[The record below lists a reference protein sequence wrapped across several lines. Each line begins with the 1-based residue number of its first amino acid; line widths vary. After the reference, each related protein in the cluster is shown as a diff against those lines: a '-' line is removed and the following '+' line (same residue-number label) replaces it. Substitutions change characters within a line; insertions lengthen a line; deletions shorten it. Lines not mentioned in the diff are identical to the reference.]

1 MKLDLASVKV
11 DVAANIGREW
21 GEEGDVPHPILGA
34 GLGPYRHVRLGDAG
48 GLSQFGVHLEELPP
62 GSRSSFRHWHETED
76 EMVLVLQ
83 GSPTLIEDTEIALQ
97 PGDAVCWPAGA
108 AVGHCLINRSTEPTR
123 TLVIGTRFQR
133 DRVHYSDQDHDLI
146 TEADGAVRVFRHAD
160 GRVRRVCPSNPDV
173 NVLPKGA
180 AT

>member
-1 MKLDLASVKV
+1 
-11 DVAANIGREW
+11 
-21 GEEGDVPHPILGA
+21 
-34 GLGPYRHVRLGDAG
+34 
-48 GLSQFGVHLEELPP
+48 
-62 GSRSSFRHWHETED
+62 
-76 EMVLVLQ
+76 MVLVLQ
-83 GSPTLIEDTEIALQ
+83 GSPTLIEDTEIAQQ

-133 DRVHYSDQDHDLI
+133 DRVHYSDPDLI

-173 NVLPKGA
+173 NILPKGA